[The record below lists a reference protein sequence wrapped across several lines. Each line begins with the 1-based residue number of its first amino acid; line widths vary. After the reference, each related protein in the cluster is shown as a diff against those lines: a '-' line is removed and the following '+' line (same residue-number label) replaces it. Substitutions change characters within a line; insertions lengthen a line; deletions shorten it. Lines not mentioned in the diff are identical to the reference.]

1 MSHQYLYNDAS
12 RFPFD
17 CEVTRY
23 FMASLQCPMTNKQ
36 AIKSS
41 KTKLHVWGRHK
52 LVIDV
57 CFQLWNFVVYLTRI

>member
-1 MSHQYLYNDAS
+1 MSLQYVCNEAL
-12 RFPFD
+12 RFPFG
-17 CEVTRY
+17 CEVTQ
-23 FMASLQCPMTNKQ
+23 FFIASLQYPMTNKQ